1 MTVSFGEYDFIVA
14 GAGSAGCVLAQRL
27 SADGRNS
34 VLLLEA
40 GGRGRNPIYDLPML
54 AAALFQKRSNNW
66 FFYTEP
72 QPGLGGRRIFLP
84 RGKAIG
90 GSFVF
95 NGAQYIRGHRT
106 DFDHWRQLGN
116 EGWGY
121 ADVLPYFKRS
131 ESYEHGETE
140 YHGADG
146 GLAVRK
152 LAEVNPLS
160 NVFLRACHEAGYT
173 LNDDFNGAAQDG
185 FGLYDFNV
193 RNGRRCT
200 TARAFLHPAL
210 KRPNLRVE
218 VDVDL
223 RRVRIEQGR
232 AIGVEMHRDGATLQA
247 RARREVILATGS
259 INTPKLLMLSGIGE
273 GEALRQHGIAVK
285 ADLPGVGAN
294 LQDHLTVSIGYR
306 CTQQVSL
313 AGTLRLDRLA
323 VAVARGVLLR
333 RGPIVRSPLE
343 AGGFLHTQP
352 GLPAPDCQVVFLPI
366 HVAGAQ
372 KIWMPWAQSAEDHSF
387 ALRVWPNRP
396 ESRGRLTLASADP
409 AADPIID
416 PMFLTAD
423 ADIAVTR
430 EGVRHLRRIVH
441 QPAFDAYRGIELQPG
456 ADVVSD
462 DELDA
467 FIREKAG
474 TGHHTCGTARMGHDR
489 MAVVDD
495 QLRVHDI
502 AGLRV
507 ADASIMPTMVS
518 GNTNAATIMIG
529 EKASDLILGRHLPP
543 DEKCP
548 QPSTYQRAAANDL
561 QGVPDYPFPTAARLG
576 SGSALLAPFRRPSHS
591 LKPCR
596 ST

>member
-1 MTVSFGEYDFIVA
+1 MKVTMASGFGVYDFIVV

-27 SADGRNS
+27 SADGRHS

-40 GGRGRNPIYDLPML
+40 GGYGRNPIYDLPML

-72 QPGLGGRRIFLP
+72 QPGLNGRRIFLP

-95 NGAQYIRGHRT
+95 NGAQYIRGHRS

-116 EGWGY
+116 EGWAY

-131 ESYEHGETE
+131 ESYENGETD
-140 YHGADG
+140 YHGAGG
-146 GLAVRK
+146 GLAVNK

-160 NVFLRACHEAGYT
+160 HVFLRACHEAGYA
-173 LNDDFNGAAQDG
+173 LNDDFNGAEQDG

-193 RNGRRCT
+193 SKGRRCT
-200 TARAFLHPAL
+200 TARAFLYPAL

-218 VDVDL
+218 VGVDM
-223 RRVRIEQGR
+223 RRVLIEQGR
-232 AIGVEMHRDGATLQA
+232 AVGVEVRRSGVTLLA

-259 INTPKLLMLSGIGE
+259 INTPKLLMLSGIGD
-273 GEALRQHGIAVK
+273 GEALKRHGIEVEAH
-285 ADLPGVGAN
+285 LPGVGAN
-294 LQDHLTVSIGYR
+294 LQDHLTVSVGYR
-306 CTQQVSL
+306 CTQPISL
-313 AGTLRLDRLA
+313 VGTLRLDRLA

-333 RGPIVRSPLE
+333 RGPVVRSPLE
-343 AGGFLHTQP
+343 AGGFMRTQT
-352 GLPAPDCQVVFLPI
+352 GLQAPDCQVVFLPI
-366 HVAGAQ
+366 HVSGAQ
-372 KIWMPWAQSAEDHSF
+372 KIWMPWAQSADDHSF

-396 ESRGRLTLASADP
+396 ESRGQLTLASADP
-409 AADPIID
+409 DADPIID
-416 PMFLTAD
+416 PMFFTAGS
-423 ADIAVTR
+423 DIAVTR
-430 EGVRHLRRIVH
+430 EGVRHLRRIAA

-474 TGHHTCGTARMGHDR
+474 TGHHTCGTARMGHDP

-495 QLRVHDI
+495 QLRVHGI

-529 EKASDLILGRHLPP
+529 EKASDLILGRQLPR
-543 DEKCP
+543 DEP
-548 QPSTYQRAAANDL
+548 GTPPLAQPWAAEAVQAEAGYPLLAAARV
-561 QGVPDYPFPTAARLG
+561 VP
-576 SGSALLAPFRRPSHS
+576 S
-591 LKPCR
+591 
-596 ST
+596 